1 MAGLDPFPRS
11 YAKGVRL
18 RRRSQREAGEAGGAA
33 GTLAELEAWLL
44 GEALAVGDVLDF
56 FEAFCWRMV
65 RAMPAFER
73 ASLHVG
79 TLHPQIYGFAW
90 NWEAGDGICDEIQVA
105 EEILATD
112 AYRRSPIFAVIERG
126 EAFDRTIDEEASAHY
141 PLLRELGQ
149 LGYSHYMALPLTAA
163 GESGGGSRS
172 GGQHNLVSLAT
183 RQPGGFTRSERA
195 GIDRLLSILA
205 LHVARHI
212 DRRISANLLDAYL
225 GPAAGGKVLQGSIR
239 RGVGEEID
247 AVIWMSDLRGFTT
260 LSARLPGPA
269 MTALLNAYFERL
281 AGAVIAEGG
290 EILKFMGD
298 GVLAVFPQGE
308 GAASAALRAARAALA
323 GIAELN
329 EAPPAAV
336 ADMREVWAPLRTGIA
351 LHEGMVFFG
360 NVGSAGRLDFTVI
373 GPAVN
378 AASRIE
384 ALTKE
389 LGREILISQA
399 AARGLDVPLDDLG
412 EHRLRGVAEPVHLFS
427 PKG

>member
-1 MAGLDPFPRS
+1 MAGIDPFPRS

-18 RRRSQREAGEAGGAA
+18 RRRSQRVPGEAGGAA
-33 GTLAELEAWLL
+33 GTLADLEVWLL

-105 EEILATD
+105 EDILATD

-126 EAFDRTIDEEASAHY
+126 EAFDRTIDEESSAHY
-141 PLLRELGQ
+141 PLLRELGH

-163 GESGGGSRS
+163 GGTGG

-183 RQPGGFTRSERA
+183 RQPGGFTETERA

-247 AVIWMSDLRGFTT
+247 AVIWMSDLRGFTD

-323 GIAELN
+323 GIAALN
-329 EAPPAAV
+329 AAPPAAV
-336 ADMREVWAPLRTGIA
+336 AGARDIWAPLRTGIA
-351 LHEGMVFFG
+351 LHEGTVFFG

-399 AARGLDVPLDDLG
+399 AARGLDVALDDLG

>member
-11 YAKGVRL
+11 YAKGVVL
-18 RRRSQREAGEAGGAA
+18 RRRSQREAEAQGAL
-33 GTLAELEAWLL
+33 GRTLADVEAWLL

-56 FEAFCWRMV
+56 FEAFCWRM
-65 RAMPAFER
+65 AAALPAVER

-112 AYRRSPIFAVIERG
+112 AYRLSPIHAVIERG
-126 EAFDRTIDEEASAHY
+126 EAFDRTIDEDTSARY

-149 LGYSHYMALPLTAA
+149 LGYSHYMALPLTAG
-163 GESGGGSRS
+163 GETGSGS

-183 RQPGGFTRSERA
+183 RQPGGFTEGERA
-195 GIDRLLSILA
+195 GIARLLSILA
-205 LHVARHI
+205 LHVARHV

-247 AVIWMSDLRGFTT
+247 AVIWMSDLRGFTD

-308 GAASAALRAARAALA
+308 GAANAALRAARAALA
-323 GIAELN
+323 GIAALN

-336 ADMREVWAPLRTGIA
+336 AGLREVWAPLRTGIA
-351 LHEGMVFFG
+351 LHEGTVFFG

-399 AARGLDVPLDDLG
+399 AARGLTAPLDDLG